1 MRTQVGPAVLR
12 SREGTQALT
21 YPRRGQCSAP
31 GTGRDEWVT
40 PVSWEAGSYQ
50 PSCTWHG
57 TGCLETQA
65 DGNPR
70 TQTDLNSDAG
80 PLQPLLLWV
89 HFGSFQDPLVGVA
102 TMHADC
108 CPDSRGQRRLGHL
121 GAVSRPPP
129 PILTSQGALPE
140 EGSSCSEG
148 WVPHCELGS
157 QFMIPIE
164 CIYLCQIRE
173 PSQVI
178 WGT

>member
-1 MRTQVGPAVLR
+1 M
-12 SREGTQALT
+12 
-21 YPRRGQCSAP
+21 
-31 GTGRDEWVT
+31 T

-89 HFGSFQDPLVGVA
+89 HFGYFQDPLVGVA

-121 GAVSRPPP
+121 GAISRPPS
-129 PILTSQGALPE
+129 PILTSQGALQE
-140 EGSSCSEG
+140 EGFLLQGVGPPLRAGFAVYDS
-148 WVPHCELGS
+148 HR
-157 QFMIPIE
+157 M
-164 CIYLCQIRE
+164 YL
-173 PSQVI
+173 SMSN
-178 WGT
+178 

>member
-1 MRTQVGPAVLR
+1 M
-12 SREGTQALT
+12 
-21 YPRRGQCSAP
+21 
-31 GTGRDEWVT
+31 T

-121 GAVSRPPP
+121 GAVSRPPS
-129 PILTSQGALPE
+129 PILTSQGALQE
-140 EGSSCSEG
+140 EGFLLQGVGPPLRAGFAVYDS
-148 WVPHCELGS
+148 HR
-157 QFMIPIE
+157 M
-164 CIYLCQIRE
+164 YL
-173 PSQVI
+173 SMSN
-178 WGT
+178 